1 MLILSRSKG
10 QKIII
15 NDNIILSVIEVSG
28 DQVRIGLEAPSNVM
42 IYREEIYDAIQ
53 RQNKEA
59 IEINDDVHSILQK
72 ITSPLKK

>member
-15 NDNIILSVIEVSG
+15 NDNIVLSVIEVSG
-28 DQVRIGLEAPSNVM
+28 DQVRIGFEAPSNVT

>member
-15 NDNIILSVIEVSG
+15 NDNIVLSVIEVSG